1 MAARQRLAQPVVA
14 RLAPP
19 VPRASAAWRDER
31 LPRPAVAR
39 ARRAAV
45 LKPSAAAVQP
55 TSLRPALHPRLARM
69 PRPSRPPDVFPGAF
83 PGAYPDVF
91 PDVFPRVFPDVFPRL
106 FPPPGRMNSLM
117 FLARARSSLFQSW
130 QAMRLPV
137 RLPRLD
143 SIFGDRQRI
152 PQASGGVR
160 RWPPRDHSCPRLR
173 RQKSHGVFPPHL
185 RPLSWNG
192 SSSRLRQ
199 SPAACRESGW
209 P

>member
-1 MAARQRLAQPVVA
+1 MAARQRLAQPLVA

-55 TSLRPALHPRLARM
+55 TSLRPALHPRMARM

-83 PGAYPDVF
+83 PD
-91 PDVFPRVFPDVFPRL
+91 VFPDVFPRL